1 MKSPLSAPWTDTTL
15 RLLVYAL
22 SAVFTTWPLAT
33 APAALA
39 VGGPRTDVY
48 NALWSYWFVAQG
60 LAEGR
65 FPMFTTLLD
74 YPTGGRLLVADPL
87 NAALAVPITLLAGPT
102 AAYAGMILL
111 HLTLGAFFADQLG
124 RRLGGRGWI
133 AGLAWAWAPI
143 VRAHLQNGSSEA
155 AASAWLPLAGLLVVG
170 ALTPGS
176 TRRRDAARM
185 GLAGLGLALAAVGG
199 GWYAGLGAFVF
210 AGAFTLLHPQGRRL
224 WPALLVG
231 ALLLLPVAGAY
242 HALSNAPDGLVDI
255 KDPEILSRL
264 RRTVGAADPRTFF
277 MPGDFR
283 SPDFARLEQNP
294 SDLVHTAYL
303 GFVLLGLAL
312 WKGRER
318 ALWITV
324 VVAVVLAMG
333 PVLVIAGGPV
343 PWHMRALPL
352 PYAALEGL
360 PGFDGLS
367 LLFRIATV
375 APLALGLLAD
385 RAPPWLGALIVAETL
400 ALSPA
405 RSLPMTTD
413 AGPPAPLVVLA
424 AAPEGAVISLPA
436 GYARTRLFEQS
447 VHHHPLTASLN
458 SGVNAAGL
466 RVLADLRK
474 VVNHELEWPALV
486 AAAQAQGVRYV
497 VVHPKVPIEATFQTS
512 IRAIKANATVL
523 AKDGERVVY
532 SIW

>member
-1 MKSPLSAPWTDTTL
+1 MKSPRSAAWVDHAL
-15 RLLVYAL
+15 RLAVYAS
-22 SAVFTTWPLAT
+22 SAVVTTWPLVT
-33 APAALA
+33 APASLA

-48 NALWSYWFVAQG
+48 NALWSYWFVARG

-65 FPMFTTLLD
+65 IPVFTTLLD

-87 NAALAVPITLLAGPT
+87 NAALAAPITLLAGPT
-102 AAYAGMILL
+102 TAYAGMLLL
-111 HLTLGAFFADQLG
+111 HLTLGAFFADMLG

-133 AGLAWAWAPI
+133 AGLAWAWAPM

-155 AASAWLPLAGLLVVG
+155 AAVAWLPLAGLLVVV
-170 ALTPGS
+170 ALAKAPSRLG
-176 TRRRDAARM
+176 DAVRIT
-185 GLAGLGLALAAVGG
+185 LAGVGLALAAVGG

-210 AGAFTLLHPQGRRL
+210 TGAFALFHPQGRRL

-231 ALLLLPVAGAY
+231 GLLLLPVAGAY
-242 HALSNAPDGLVDI
+242 HALSVAPDGLVDI
-255 KDPEILSRL
+255 KDPEILARL
-264 RRTVGAADPRTFF
+264 RRTVGSADPRTFF

-303 GFVLLGLAL
+303 GFVLLALAL

-318 ALWITV
+318 ALWITAA
-324 VVAVVLAMG
+324 VALVLAMG

-352 PYAALEGL
+352 PYSALEGL
-360 PGFDGLS
+360 PGFEGLS

-385 RAPPWLGALIVAETL
+385 RAPPWLGAFIVAETL
-400 ALSPA
+400 AFSPA

-413 AGPPAPLVVLA
+413 AAPPAPLLVLA
-424 AAPEGAVISLPA
+424 ASPEGAVISLPA

-458 SGVNAAGL
+458 SGVNGAGL

-474 VVNHELEWPALV
+474 VVSHELEWPELV
-486 AAAQAQGVRYV
+486 AAAQATGVRYV

-512 IRAIKANATVL
+512 IRALKTHGTVL
-523 AKDGERVVY
+523 AEDGERVVY